1 MLKVYL
7 VGVAVML
14 LILAIS
20 WYGFRKF
27 NMPTPKEF
35 LGRDW
40 LFSCVLFVLLSWMSV
55 VGLLWLWIDE
65 VITNNKRKR
74 GA

>member
-40 LFSCVLFVLLSWMSV
+40 LFSCVLFVLMSWISV

-65 VITNNKRKR
+65 VITNKR

>member
-40 LFSCVLFVLLSWMSV
+40 LFSCVLFVLLSWISV
-55 VGLLWLWIDE
+55 VGLLWLWIDD
-65 VITNNKRKR
+65 VITNKR